1 MLIAGLYAVTPDL
14 ADTNDLLQRARA
26 ALTGGAGVLQY
37 RNKTASAA
45 LRREQAEALQQ
56 LCTEFHVPL
65 IINDHLDLALAVDAA
80 GLHLGADDG
89 DIAAARAQ
97 LGPCKLLGASCYDRI
112 ELAQKAVAAGADH
125 IAFGSFFASSVKP
138 DAVRPPLDL
147 ISRAKI
153 EFRLPVVAIGGI
165 TPHNAPQLI
174 AAGADAVAVIS
185 AVFNAPGIAAAA
197 RAFRTLFDQ
206 HLFDQRLF
214 ASDHE
219 KKSNAV

>member
-1 MLIAGLYAVTPDL
+1 M
-14 ADTNDLLQRARA
+14 
-26 ALTGGAGVLQY
+26 LQY
-37 RNKTASAA
+37 RNKTASAVLRLEQAQA
-45 LRREQAEALQQ
+45 LRQ
-56 LCTEFHVPL
+56 LCAEFHVPL
-65 IINDHLDLALAVDAA
+65 IINDHLDLALAVDAG

-97 LGPCKLLGASCYDRI
+97 LGPGKLLGASCYDRI

-138 DAVRPPLDL
+138 GAVRPPPDL

-185 AVFNAPGIAAAA
+185 ALFNAADIAAAA
-197 RAFRTLFDQ
+197 QEFRTLFDQ
-206 HLFDQRLF
+206 HSFDQRLF
-214 ASDHE
+214 ANHHE
-219 KKSNAV
+219 KKSNAL